1 MSRLRVIIGG
11 TLLAVVAAA
20 VPIAAMVYATW
31 DRAVSVEQARLR
43 IIAERT
49 LRRADSSYQEVLA
62 ALKSAEATALPPC
75 GDEHIRRMQS
85 LVMTTPSADQM
96 GYFEGGKLRCTSW
109 GPFHADVQ
117 QPRAD
122 HVTSDGAGIA
132 VDVRPEAT
140 ARRPVLSILYGSYD
154 VLVDPRR
161 FVDVI
166 VDPHVRLALASPDGR
181 LLTRQQGMDPA
192 LLQQL
197 LREPGEGLDNN
208 TLYASA
214 RSEEWLA
221 IATTPRTA
229 LAATFRQQAWLFVP
243 LGLLMAAAG
252 AGLVIWLSRRRL
264 SLRGE
269 LAIAIRRRE
278 LYLHYQPII
287 ELDTGICVG
296 AEALVRWQRPDG
308 SQVRPDLF
316 IPLAEEAGMIADITD
331 LVIENVVADMRELL
345 AEDRSAHIAINLAA
359 EDISSGRALK
369 VIAQRM
375 AGSGILP
382 QQIWL
387 EATERGFLDIDRA
400 RTMLAA
406 ARRAGH
412 SVAIDDFGV
421 GYSSLQYLQQLP
433 LDALK
438 IDKSFVDAIGTESA
452 TSPVTP
458 HIIGMARELGLWVVA
473 EGVETEAQL
482 AYLHSQH
489 VQFGQGWLFSR
500 PLPRDEFIAFHH
512 KRQQRYGAARE
523 HMQNPR
529 SVPFE
534 REQAGED
541 PGA

>member
-11 TLLAVVAAA
+11 TVLAVLAAA
-20 VPIAAMVYATW
+20 VPIAVMVYATW
-31 DRAVSVEQARLR
+31 DRAVSVEQQRLHA
-43 IIAERT
+43 IAERS
-49 LRRADSSYQEVLA
+49 LRRTEVSYQEALA
-62 ALKSAEATALPPC
+62 ALKSAEATVLPPC
-75 GDEHIRRMQS
+75 GAEHIHRMQT
-85 LVMTTPSADQM
+85 LVMTTPSSDQM

-109 GPFHADVQ
+109 GPFQQDVD
-117 QPRAD
+117 QPTPD
-122 HVTSDGAGIA
+122 HVTSDGAGIT
-132 VDVRPEAT
+132 VNVRPEA
-140 ARRPVLSILYGSYD
+140 AGRRPMLSMMYGSYD

-166 VDPHVRLALASPDGR
+166 VDPDVRLALASPDGR
-181 LLTRQQGMDPA
+181 LLTQQDGMDPD

-197 LREPGEGLDNN
+197 LREPGDGLDRD

-214 RSEEWLA
+214 RSGEWLA
-221 IATTPRTA
+221 IATAPRTA

-264 SLRGE
+264 SMRGE
-269 LAIAIRRRE
+269 LGIAIRRRE

-308 SQVRPDLF
+308 TQVRPDLF
-316 IPLAEEAGMIADITD
+316 IPLAEEAGMIAAITD

-345 AEDRSAHIAINLAA
+345 AEDRTAHIAINLAA

-369 VIAQRM
+369 VISQRM

-387 EATERGFLDIDRA
+387 EATEHGFLDIDRA

-500 PLPRDEFIAFHH
+500 PLPRDEFIAFHR
-512 KRQQRYGAARE
+512 KRQQQYGAARE

-534 REQAGED
+534 REQAGE
-541 PGA
+541 

>member
-11 TLLAVVAAA
+11 TVLAVLAAA
-20 VPIAAMVYATW
+20 VPIAVMVYATW
-31 DRAVSVEQARLR
+31 DRAVSVEQQRLHA
-43 IIAERT
+43 IAERS
-49 LRRADSSYQEVLA
+49 LRRAEVSYQEALA
-62 ALKSAEATALPPC
+62 ALKSAEATVLPPC
-75 GDEHIRRMQS
+75 GPEHIQRMQT
-85 LVMTTPSADQM
+85 LVMTTPSSDQM

-109 GPFHADVQ
+109 GPFQQDVD
-117 QPRAD
+117 QPTPD
-122 HVTSDGAGIA
+122 HVTSDGAGIT
-132 VDVRPEAT
+132 VNVRPEA
-140 ARRPVLSILYGSYD
+140 AGRRPMLSMMYGSYD

-166 VDPHVRLALASPDGR
+166 VDPDVRLALASPDGR
-181 LLTRQQGMDPA
+181 LLTQQDGMDPA

-197 LREPGEGLDNN
+197 LREPGEGLDRN

-214 RSEEWLA
+214 RSGEWLA
-221 IATTPRTA
+221 IATAPRTA

-264 SLRGE
+264 SMRGE
-269 LAIAIRRRE
+269 LGIAIRRRE

-308 SQVRPDLF
+308 TQVRPDLF
-316 IPLAEEAGMIADITD
+316 IPLAEEAGMIAAITD

-369 VIAQRM
+369 VISQRM

-387 EATERGFLDIDRA
+387 EATEHGFLDIDRA

-500 PLPRDEFIAFHH
+500 PLPRDEFIAFHR
-512 KRQQRYGAARE
+512 KRQQQYGAARE

-534 REQAGED
+534 REQAGK
-541 PGA
+541 

>member
-11 TLLAVVAAA
+11 TVLAVLAAA
-20 VPIAAMVYATW
+20 VPIAVMVYATW
-31 DRAVSVEQARLR
+31 DRAVSVEQQRLHA
-43 IIAERT
+43 IAERS
-49 LRRADSSYQEVLA
+49 LRRTEVSYQEALA
-62 ALKSAEATALPPC
+62 ALKSAEATVLPPC
-75 GDEHIRRMQS
+75 GAEHIQRMQT
-85 LVMTTPSADQM
+85 LVMTTPSSDQM

-109 GPFHADVQ
+109 GPFQQDVD
-117 QPRAD
+117 QPTPD
-122 HVTSDGAGIA
+122 HVTSDGAGIT
-132 VDVRPEAT
+132 VNVRPEA
-140 ARRPVLSILYGSYD
+140 AGRRPMLSMMYGSYD

-166 VDPHVRLALASPDGR
+166 VDPDVRLALASPDGR
-181 LLTRQQGMDPA
+181 LLTQQDGMDPD

-197 LREPGEGLDNN
+197 LREPGDGLDRD

-214 RSEEWLA
+214 RSGEWLA
-221 IATTPRTA
+221 IATAPRTA

-264 SLRGE
+264 SMRGE
-269 LAIAIRRRE
+269 LGIAIRRRE

-308 SQVRPDLF
+308 TQVRPDLF
-316 IPLAEEAGMIADITD
+316 IPLAEEAGMIAAITD

-345 AEDRSAHIAINLAA
+345 AEDRTAHIAINLAA

-369 VIAQRM
+369 VISQRM

-387 EATERGFLDIDRA
+387 EATEHGFLDIDRA

-500 PLPRDEFIAFHH
+500 PLPRDEFIAFHR
-512 KRQQRYGAARE
+512 KRQQQYGAARE

-534 REQAGED
+534 REQAGE
-541 PGA
+541 

>member
-11 TLLAVVAAA
+11 TVLAVLAAA
-20 VPIAAMVYATW
+20 VPIAVMVYATW
-31 DRAVSVEQARLR
+31 DRAVSVEQQRLHA
-43 IIAERT
+43 IAERS
-49 LRRADSSYQEVLA
+49 LRRTDVSYQEALA
-62 ALKSAEATALPPC
+62 ALKSAEATVLPPC
-75 GDEHIRRMQS
+75 GAEHIQRMQT
-85 LVMTTPSADQM
+85 LVMTTPSSDQM

-109 GPFHADVQ
+109 GPFQRDVD
-117 QPRAD
+117 QPTPD
-122 HVTSDGAGIA
+122 HVTSDGVGIT
-132 VDVRPEAT
+132 VDVRPEASG
-140 ARRPVLSILYGSYD
+140 RRPMLSIMYGSYD

-161 FVDVI
+161 FVDAI
-166 VDPHVRLALASPDGR
+166 VDPDVRLALASPDGR
-181 LLTRQQGMDPA
+181 LLTQQDGMDPT

-197 LREPGEGLDNN
+197 LREPGEGLDRD

-214 RSEEWLA
+214 RSGEWLA
-221 IATTPRTA
+221 IATAPRTA

-264 SLRGE
+264 SMRGE
-269 LAIAIRRRE
+269 LGIAIRRRE

-308 SQVRPDLF
+308 TQVRPDLF
-316 IPLAEEAGMIADITD
+316 IPLAEEAGMIAAITD

-369 VIAQRM
+369 VISQRM

-387 EATERGFLDIDRA
+387 EATEHGFLDIDRA

-500 PLPRDEFIAFHH
+500 PLPRDEFIAFHR
-512 KRQQRYGAARE
+512 KRQQQYGAARE

-534 REQAGED
+534 REQAGEE
-541 PGA
+541 

>member
-11 TLLAVVAAA
+11 TVLAVLAAA
-20 VPIAAMVYATW
+20 LPIAVMVYATW
-31 DRAVSVEQARLR
+31 DRAVSVEQQRLHA
-43 IIAERT
+43 IAERT
-49 LRRADSSYQEVLA
+49 LRRTDVSYQEALA
-62 ALKSAEATALPPC
+62 ALKSAEATTLPPC
-75 GDEHIRRMQS
+75 GAEHIQRMQT
-85 LVMTTPSADQM
+85 LVMTTPSSDQM

-109 GPFHADVQ
+109 GVFQRDVD
-117 QPRAD
+117 QPTPD
-122 HVTSDGAGIA
+122 HVTSDGAGIT
-132 VDVRPEAT
+132 VDVRPEA
-140 ARRPVLSILYGSYD
+140 AGRRPMLSIMYGSYD

-161 FVDVI
+161 FIDVV
-166 VDPHVRLALASPDGR
+166 VDPDVRLALASPDGR
-181 LLTRQQGMDPA
+181 LLTQQDGMDPT

-197 LREPGEGLDNN
+197 LREPGEGLDRD

-214 RSEEWLA
+214 RSGEWLA
-221 IATTPRTA
+221 IATAPRTA

-243 LGLLMAAAG
+243 LGLLMAAVG

-264 SLRGE
+264 SMRGE
-269 LAIAIRRRE
+269 LGIAIRRRE

-308 SQVRPDLF
+308 TQVRPDLF
-316 IPLAEEAGMIADITD
+316 IPLAEEAGMIAAITD
-331 LVIENVVADMRELL
+331 LVIENVVSDMRELL

-369 VIAQRM
+369 VISQRM

-387 EATERGFLDIDRA
+387 EATEHGFLDIDRA

-458 HIIGMARELGLWVVA
+458 HIIGMARELGLWLVA

-482 AYLHSQH
+482 AYLHSQQ

-500 PLPRDEFIAFHH
+500 PLPRDEFIAFHR
-512 KRQQRYGAARE
+512 KRQQQYGAARE

-534 REQAGED
+534 REQAGE
-541 PGA
+541 

>member
-11 TLLAVVAAA
+11 TVLAVLAAA
-20 VPIAAMVYATW
+20 VPIAVMVYATW
-31 DRAVSVEQARLR
+31 DRAVSVEQQRLHA
-43 IIAERT
+43 IAERS
-49 LRRADSSYQEVLA
+49 LRRTEVSYQEALA
-62 ALKSAEATALPPC
+62 ALKSAEATVLPPC
-75 GDEHIRRMQS
+75 GAEHILRMQT
-85 LVMTTPSADQM
+85 LVMTTPSSDQM

-109 GPFHADVQ
+109 GPFLRDVD
-117 QPRAD
+117 QPTPD
-122 HVTSDGAGIA
+122 HVTSDGVGIT
-132 VDVRPEAT
+132 VDVRPEA
-140 ARRPVLSILYGSYD
+140 AGRRPMLSIMYGPYD

-166 VDPHVRLALASPDGR
+166 VDPDVRLALASPDGR
-181 LLTRQQGMDPA
+181 LLTQQDGMDPT
-192 LLQQL
+192 LLQKL
-197 LREPGEGLDNN
+197 LREPGEGLDRN

-214 RSEEWLA
+214 RSGEWLA
-221 IATTPRTA
+221 IATAPRTA

-264 SLRGE
+264 SMRGE
-269 LAIAIRRRE
+269 LGIAIRRRE

-308 SQVRPDLF
+308 TQVRPDLF
-316 IPLAEEAGMIADITD
+316 IPLAEEAGMIAAITD

-369 VIAQRM
+369 VISQRM

-387 EATERGFLDIDRA
+387 EATEHGFLDIDRA

-438 IDKSFVDAIGTESA
+438 IDKSFIDAIGTESA

-458 HIIGMARELGLWVVA
+458 HIIGMARELGLWLVA

-500 PLPRDEFIAFHH
+500 PLPRDEFIAFHR
-512 KRQQRYGAARE
+512 KRQQQYGAARE

-534 REQAGED
+534 REQAGEE
-541 PGA
+541 

>member
-11 TLLAVVAAA
+11 TVLAVLAAA
-20 VPIAAMVYATW
+20 VPIAVMVYATW
-31 DRAVSVEQARLR
+31 DRAVSVEQQRLHA
-43 IIAERT
+43 IAERS
-49 LRRADSSYQEVLA
+49 LRRTEVSYQEALA
-62 ALKSAEATALPPC
+62 ALKSAEATVLPPC
-75 GDEHIRRMQS
+75 GAEHILRMQT
-85 LVMTTPSADQM
+85 LVMTTPSSDQM

-109 GPFHADVQ
+109 GPFLRDVD
-117 QPRAD
+117 QPTPD
-122 HVTSDGAGIA
+122 HVTSDGVGIT
-132 VDVRPEAT
+132 VDVRPEA
-140 ARRPVLSILYGSYD
+140 AGRRPMLSIMYGPYD

-166 VDPHVRLALASPDGR
+166 VDPDVRLALASPDGR
-181 LLTRQQGMDPA
+181 LLTQQDGMDPT

-197 LREPGEGLDNN
+197 LREPGEGLDRN

-214 RSEEWLA
+214 RSGEWLA
-221 IATTPRTA
+221 ITTAPRTA

-264 SLRGE
+264 SMRGE
-269 LAIAIRRRE
+269 LGIAIRRRE

-308 SQVRPDLF
+308 TQVRPDLF
-316 IPLAEEAGMIADITD
+316 IPLAEEAGMIAAITD

-369 VIAQRM
+369 VISQRM

-387 EATERGFLDIDRA
+387 EATEHGFLDIDRA

-438 IDKSFVDAIGTESA
+438 IDKSFIDAIGTESA

-458 HIIGMARELGLWVVA
+458 HIIGMARELGLWLVA

-500 PLPRDEFIAFHH
+500 PLPRDEFIAFHR
-512 KRQQRYGAARE
+512 KRQQQYGAARE

-534 REQAGED
+534 REQAGE
-541 PGA
+541 

>member
-11 TLLAVVAAA
+11 TILAVLAAA
-20 VPIAAMVYATW
+20 VPIAVMVYATW
-31 DRAVSVEQARLR
+31 DRAVSVEQQRLHA
-43 IIAERT
+43 IAERS
-49 LRRADSSYQEVLA
+49 LRRTEVSYQEALA
-62 ALKSAEATALPPC
+62 ALKSAEATVLPPC
-75 GDEHIRRMQS
+75 GAEHIQRMQT
-85 LVMTTPSADQM
+85 LVMTTPSSDQM

-109 GPFHADVQ
+109 GPFLRDVD
-117 QPRAD
+117 QPTPD
-122 HVTSDGAGIA
+122 HVTSDGVGIT
-132 VDVRPEAT
+132 VDVRPEA
-140 ARRPVLSILYGSYD
+140 AGRRPMLSIMYGSYD

-166 VDPHVRLALASPDGR
+166 VDPDVRLALASPDGR
-181 LLTRQQGMDPA
+181 LLTQQDGMDPT

-197 LREPGEGLDNN
+197 LREPGEGLDRD

-214 RSEEWLA
+214 RSGEWLA
-221 IATTPRTA
+221 IATAPRTA

-264 SLRGE
+264 SMRGE
-269 LAIAIRRRE
+269 LRIAIRRRE

-308 SQVRPDLF
+308 TQVRPDLF
-316 IPLAEEAGMIADITD
+316 IPLAEEAGMIAAITD

-369 VIAQRM
+369 VISQRM

-387 EATERGFLDIDRA
+387 EATEHGFLDIDRA

-438 IDKSFVDAIGTESA
+438 IDKSFIDAIGTESA

-458 HIIGMARELGLWVVA
+458 HIIGMAGELGLWVVA

-500 PLPRDEFIAFHH
+500 PLPRDEFIAFHR
-512 KRQQRYGAARE
+512 KRQQQYGAARE

-534 REQAGED
+534 REQAGEE
-541 PGA
+541 

>member
-11 TLLAVVAAA
+11 TVLAVLAAA
-20 VPIAAMVYATW
+20 VPIAVMVYATW
-31 DRAVSVEQARLR
+31 DRAVSVEQQRLHA
-43 IIAERT
+43 IAERS
-49 LRRADSSYQEVLA
+49 LRRTEVSYQEALA
-62 ALKSAEATALPPC
+62 ALKSAEATVLPPC
-75 GDEHIRRMQS
+75 GAEHILRMQT
-85 LVMTTPSADQM
+85 LVMTTPSSDQM

-109 GPFHADVQ
+109 GPFLRDVD
-117 QPRAD
+117 QPTPD
-122 HVTSDGAGIA
+122 HVTSDGVGIT
-132 VDVRPEAT
+132 VDVRPEA
-140 ARRPVLSILYGSYD
+140 AGRRPMLSIMYGPYD

-166 VDPHVRLALASPDGR
+166 VDPDVRLALASPDGR
-181 LLTRQQGMDPA
+181 LLTQQDGMDPT

-197 LREPGEGLDNN
+197 LREPGEGLDRN

-214 RSEEWLA
+214 RSGEWLA
-221 IATTPRTA
+221 IATAPRTA
-229 LAATFRQQAWLFVP
+229 LTATFRQQAWLFVP

-264 SLRGE
+264 SMRGE
-269 LAIAIRRRE
+269 LGIAIRRRE

-308 SQVRPDLF
+308 TQVRPDLF
-316 IPLAEEAGMIADITD
+316 IPLAEEAGMIAAITD

-369 VIAQRM
+369 VISQRM

-387 EATERGFLDIDRA
+387 EATEHGFLDIDRA

-438 IDKSFVDAIGTESA
+438 IDKSFIDAIGTESA

-458 HIIGMARELGLWVVA
+458 HIIGMARELGLWLVA

-500 PLPRDEFIAFHH
+500 PLPRDEFIAFHR
-512 KRQQRYGAARE
+512 KRQQQYGAARE

-534 REQAGED
+534 REQAGE
-541 PGA
+541 

>member
-11 TLLAVVAAA
+11 TVLAVLAAA
-20 VPIAAMVYATW
+20 VPIAVMVYATW
-31 DRAVSVEQARLR
+31 DRAVSVEQQRLHA
-43 IIAERT
+43 IAERS
-49 LRRADSSYQEVLA
+49 LRRTEVSYQEALA
-62 ALKSAEATALPPC
+62 ALKSAEATVLPPC
-75 GDEHIRRMQS
+75 GAEHIQRMQT
-85 LVMTTPSADQM
+85 LVMTTPSSDQM

-109 GPFHADVQ
+109 GPFQQDVD
-117 QPRAD
+117 QPTPD
-122 HVTSDGAGIA
+122 HVTSDGAGIT
-132 VDVRPEAT
+132 VNVRPEA
-140 ARRPVLSILYGSYD
+140 AGRRPMLSMIYGSYD

-166 VDPHVRLALASPDGR
+166 VDPDVRLALASPDGR
-181 LLTRQQGMDPA
+181 LLTQQDGMDPA
-192 LLQQL
+192 LLQRL
-197 LREPGEGLDNN
+197 LREPGEGLDRD

-214 RSEEWLA
+214 RSGEWLA
-221 IATTPRTA
+221 IATAPRTA

-264 SLRGE
+264 SMRGE
-269 LAIAIRRRE
+269 LGIAIRRRE

-308 SQVRPDLF
+308 TQVRPDLF
-316 IPLAEEAGMIADITD
+316 IPLAEEAGMIAAITD

-369 VIAQRM
+369 VISQRM

-387 EATERGFLDIDRA
+387 EATEHGFLDIDRA

-512 KRQQRYGAARE
+512 KRQQQYGAARE

-534 REQAGED
+534 REQAGE
-541 PGA
+541 

>member
-11 TLLAVVAAA
+11 TVLAVLAAA
-20 VPIAAMVYATW
+20 VPIAVMVYATW
-31 DRAVSVEQARLR
+31 DRAVSVEQQRLHA
-43 IIAERT
+43 IAERS
-49 LRRADSSYQEVLA
+49 LRRTEVSYQEALA
-62 ALKSAEATALPPC
+62 ALKSAEATVLPPC
-75 GDEHIRRMQS
+75 GAEHILRMQT
-85 LVMTTPSADQM
+85 LVMTTPSSDQM

-109 GPFHADVQ
+109 GPFLRNVD
-117 QPRAD
+117 QPTPD
-122 HVTSDGAGIA
+122 HVTSDGVGIT
-132 VDVRPEAT
+132 VDVRPEA
-140 ARRPVLSILYGSYD
+140 AGRRPMLSIMYGPYD

-166 VDPHVRLALASPDGR
+166 VDPDVRLALASPDGR
-181 LLTRQQGMDPA
+181 LLTQQDGMDPT

-197 LREPGEGLDNN
+197 LREPGEGLDRN

-214 RSEEWLA
+214 RSGEWLA
-221 IATTPRTA
+221 IATAPRTA
-229 LAATFRQQAWLFVP
+229 LTATFRQQAWLFVP

-264 SLRGE
+264 SMRGE
-269 LAIAIRRRE
+269 LRIAIRRRE

-308 SQVRPDLF
+308 TQVRPDLF
-316 IPLAEEAGMIADITD
+316 IPLAEEAGMIAAITD

-369 VIAQRM
+369 VISQRM

-387 EATERGFLDIDRA
+387 EATEHGFLDIDRA

-438 IDKSFVDAIGTESA
+438 IDKSFIDAIGTESA

-458 HIIGMARELGLWVVA
+458 HIIGMARELGLWLVA

-500 PLPRDEFIAFHH
+500 PLPRDEFIAFHR
-512 KRQQRYGAARE
+512 KRQQQYGAARE

-534 REQAGED
+534 REQAGEE
-541 PGA
+541 

>member
-11 TLLAVVAAA
+11 TVLAVLAAA
-20 VPIAAMVYATW
+20 VPIAVMVYATW
-31 DRAVSVEQARLR
+31 DRAVSVEQQRLHA
-43 IIAERT
+43 IAERS
-49 LRRADSSYQEVLA
+49 LRRTEVSYQEALA
-62 ALKSAEATALPPC
+62 ALKSAEATVLPPC
-75 GDEHIRRMQS
+75 GAEHIQRMQT
-85 LVMTTPSADQM
+85 LVMTTPSSDQM

-109 GPFHADVQ
+109 GVFQRDVD
-117 QPRAD
+117 QPTPD
-122 HVTSDGAGIA
+122 HVTSDGVGIT
-132 VDVRPEAT
+132 VDVRPEA
-140 ARRPVLSILYGSYD
+140 AGRRPMLSIMYGSYD

-166 VDPHVRLALASPDGR
+166 VDPDVRLALASPDGR
-181 LLTRQQGMDPA
+181 LLTQQDGMDPT

-197 LREPGEGLDNN
+197 LREPGEGLDRN

-214 RSEEWLA
+214 RSGEWLA
-221 IATTPRTA
+221 IATAPRTA

-264 SLRGE
+264 SMRGE
-269 LAIAIRRRE
+269 LGIAIRRRE

-308 SQVRPDLF
+308 TQVRPDLF
-316 IPLAEEAGMIADITD
+316 IPLAEEAGMIAAITD

-369 VIAQRM
+369 VISQRM

-387 EATERGFLDIDRA
+387 EATEHGFLDIDRA

-458 HIIGMARELGLWVVA
+458 HIIGMARELGLWLVA

-500 PLPRDEFIAFHH
+500 PLPRDEFIAFHR
-512 KRQQRYGAARE
+512 KRQQQYGAARE

-534 REQAGED
+534 REQAGE
-541 PGA
+541 

>member
-11 TLLAVVAAA
+11 TVLAVVAAA
-20 VPIAAMVYATW
+20 VPIAVMVYATW
-31 DRAVSVEQARLR
+31 DRAVSVEQQRLHA
-43 IIAERT
+43 IAERS
-49 LRRADSSYQEVLA
+49 LRRTEVSYQEALA
-62 ALKSAEATALPPC
+62 ALKSAEATVLPPC
-75 GDEHIRRMQS
+75 GPEHIQRMQT
-85 LVMTTPSADQM
+85 LVMTTPSSDQM

-109 GPFHADVQ
+109 GPFQQDVD
-117 QPRAD
+117 QPTPD
-122 HVTSDGAGIA
+122 HVTSDGAGIT
-132 VDVRPEAT
+132 VNVRPEA
-140 ARRPVLSILYGSYD
+140 AGRRPMLSMMYGSYD

-166 VDPHVRLALASPDGR
+166 VDPDVRLALASPDGR
-181 LLTRQQGMDPA
+181 LLTQQHGMDPA
-192 LLQQL
+192 LLKRL
-197 LREPGEGLDNN
+197 LREPGEGLDRN

-214 RSEEWLA
+214 RSGEWLA
-221 IATTPRTA
+221 IATAPRTA

-264 SLRGE
+264 SMRGE
-269 LAIAIRRRE
+269 LGIAIRRRE

-308 SQVRPDLF
+308 TQVRPDLF
-316 IPLAEEAGMIADITD
+316 IPLAEEAGMIAAITD

-369 VIAQRM
+369 VISQRM

-387 EATERGFLDIDRA
+387 EATEHGFLDIDRA

-500 PLPRDEFIAFHH
+500 PLPRDEFIAFHR
-512 KRQQRYGAARE
+512 KRQQQYGAARE

-534 REQAGED
+534 REQAGK
-541 PGA
+541 

>member
-11 TLLAVVAAA
+11 TVLAVLAAA
-20 VPIAAMVYATW
+20 VPIAVMVYATW
-31 DRAVSVEQARLR
+31 DRAVSVEQQRLHA
-43 IIAERT
+43 IAERS
-49 LRRADSSYQEVLA
+49 LRRTEVSYQEALA
-62 ALKSAEATALPPC
+62 ALKSAEATVLPPC
-75 GDEHIRRMQS
+75 GAEHIQRMQT
-85 LVMTTPSADQM
+85 LVMTTPSSDQM

-109 GPFHADVQ
+109 GVFQRDVD
-117 QPRAD
+117 QPTPD
-122 HVTSDGAGIA
+122 HVTSDGAGIT
-132 VDVRPEAT
+132 VDVRPEA
-140 ARRPVLSILYGSYD
+140 AGRRPMLSIMYGSYD

-161 FVDVI
+161 FIDVV
-166 VDPHVRLALASPDGR
+166 VDPDVRLALASPDGR
-181 LLTRQQGMDPA
+181 LLTQQDGMDPT

-197 LREPGEGLDNN
+197 LREPGEGLDRD

-214 RSEEWLA
+214 RSGEWLA
-221 IATTPRTA
+221 IATAPRTA

-264 SLRGE
+264 SMRGE
-269 LAIAIRRRE
+269 LGIAIRRRE

-308 SQVRPDLF
+308 TQVRPDLF
-316 IPLAEEAGMIADITD
+316 IPLAEEAGMIAAITD

-369 VIAQRM
+369 VISQRM

-387 EATERGFLDIDRA
+387 EATEHGFLDIDRA

-458 HIIGMARELGLWVVA
+458 HIIGMARELGLWLVA

-500 PLPRDEFIAFHH
+500 PLPRDEFIAFHR
-512 KRQQRYGAARE
+512 KRQQQYGAARE

-534 REQAGED
+534 REQAGE
-541 PGA
+541 

>member
-1 MSRLRVIIGG
+1 
-11 TLLAVVAAA
+11 
-20 VPIAAMVYATW
+20 
-31 DRAVSVEQARLR
+31 
-43 IIAERT
+43 
-49 LRRADSSYQEVLA
+49 
-62 ALKSAEATALPPC
+62 
-75 GDEHIRRMQS
+75 
-85 LVMTTPSADQM
+85 
-96 GYFEGGKLRCTSW
+96 
-109 GPFHADVQ
+109 
-117 QPRAD
+117 
-122 HVTSDGAGIA
+122 
-132 VDVRPEAT
+132 
-140 ARRPVLSILYGSYD
+140 
-154 VLVDPRR
+154 
-161 FVDVI
+161 
-166 VDPHVRLALASPDGR
+166 
-181 LLTRQQGMDPA
+181 MD
-192 LLQQL
+192 
-197 LREPGEGLDNN
+197 
-208 TLYASA
+208 
-214 RSEEWLA
+214 
-221 IATTPRTA
+221 
-229 LAATFRQQAWLFVP
+229 
-243 LGLLMAAAG
+243 
-252 AGLVIWLSRRRL
+252 
-264 SLRGE
+264 
-269 LAIAIRRRE
+269 
-278 LYLHYQPII
+278 YQPII

-308 SQVRPDLF
+308 TQVRPDLF
-316 IPLAEEAGMIADITD
+316 IPLAEEAGMIAAITD

-369 VIAQRM
+369 VISQRM

-387 EATERGFLDIDRA
+387 EATEHGFLDIDRA

-500 PLPRDEFIAFHH
+500 PLPRDEFIAFHR
-512 KRQQRYGAARE
+512 KRQQQYGAARE

-534 REQAGED
+534 REQAGE
-541 PGA
+541 

>member
-11 TLLAVVAAA
+11 TVLAVLAAA
-20 VPIAAMVYATW
+20 VPIAVMVYATW
-31 DRAVSVEQARLR
+31 DRAVSVEQQRLHA
-43 IIAERT
+43 IAERS
-49 LRRADSSYQEVLA
+49 LRRTEVSYQEALA
-62 ALKSAEATALPPC
+62 ALKSAEATVLPPC
-75 GDEHIRRMQS
+75 GAEHIQRMQT
-85 LVMTTPSADQM
+85 LVMTTPSSDQM

-109 GPFHADVQ
+109 GSFLRDVD
-117 QPRAD
+117 QPTPD
-122 HVTSDGAGIA
+122 HVTSDGVGIT
-132 VDVRPEAT
+132 VDVRPEA
-140 ARRPVLSILYGSYD
+140 AGRRPMLSIMYGSYD

-166 VDPHVRLALASPDGR
+166 VDPDVRLALASPDGR
-181 LLTRQQGMDPA
+181 LLTQQDGMDPT

-197 LREPGEGLDNN
+197 LREPGEGLDRS

-214 RSEEWLA
+214 RSGEWLA
-221 IATTPRTA
+221 IATAPRTA

-264 SLRGE
+264 SMRGE
-269 LAIAIRRRE
+269 LRIAIRRRE

-308 SQVRPDLF
+308 TQVRPDLF
-316 IPLAEEAGMIADITD
+316 IPLAEEAGMIAAITD

-369 VIAQRM
+369 VISQRM

-387 EATERGFLDIDRA
+387 EATEHGFLDIDRA

-438 IDKSFVDAIGTESA
+438 IDKSFIDAIGTESA

-500 PLPRDEFIAFHH
+500 PLPRDEFIAFHR
-512 KRQQRYGAARE
+512 KRQQQYGAARE

-534 REQAGED
+534 REQAGEE
-541 PGA
+541 

>member
-11 TLLAVVAAA
+11 TVLAVLAAA
-20 VPIAAMVYATW
+20 LPIAVMVYATW
-31 DRAVSVEQARLR
+31 DRAVSVEQQRLHA
-43 IIAERT
+43 IAERS
-49 LRRADSSYQEVLA
+49 LRRTEVSYQEALA
-62 ALKSAEATALPPC
+62 ALKSAEATVLPPC
-75 GDEHIRRMQS
+75 GAEHILRMQT
-85 LVMTTPSADQM
+85 LVMTTPSSDQM

-109 GPFHADVQ
+109 GPFLRNVD
-117 QPRAD
+117 QPTPD
-122 HVTSDGAGIA
+122 HVTSDGVGIT
-132 VDVRPEAT
+132 VDVRPEA
-140 ARRPVLSILYGSYD
+140 AGRRPMLSIMYGPYD

-166 VDPHVRLALASPDGR
+166 VDPDVRLALASPDGR
-181 LLTRQQGMDPA
+181 LLTQQDGMDPT

-197 LREPGEGLDNN
+197 LREPGEGLDRN

-214 RSEEWLA
+214 RSGEWLA
-221 IATTPRTA
+221 IATAPRTA
-229 LAATFRQQAWLFVP
+229 LTATFRQQAWLFVP

-264 SLRGE
+264 SMRGE
-269 LAIAIRRRE
+269 LRIAIRRRE

-308 SQVRPDLF
+308 TQVRPDLF
-316 IPLAEEAGMIADITD
+316 IPLAEEAGMIAAITD

-369 VIAQRM
+369 VISQRM

-387 EATERGFLDIDRA
+387 EATEHGFLDIDRA

-438 IDKSFVDAIGTESA
+438 IDKSFIDAIGTESA

-458 HIIGMARELGLWVVA
+458 HIIGMARELGLWLVA

-500 PLPRDEFIAFHH
+500 PLPRDEFIAFHR
-512 KRQQRYGAARE
+512 KRQQQYGAARE

-534 REQAGED
+534 REQAGEE
-541 PGA
+541 

>member
-1 MSRLRVIIGG
+1 MSRLSVIITA
-11 TLLAVVAAA
+11 TLLALLAAI
-20 VPIAAMVYATW
+20 VPIAVMVYATW
-31 DRAVSVEQARLR
+31 DRAVRLEQQRLHE
-43 IIAERT
+43 IAERA
-49 LRRADSSYQEVLA
+49 LRRADVSYQESLAVLRSA
-62 ALKSAEATALPPC
+62 AASRLPACSAE
-75 GDEHIRRMQS
+75 HVRRMQT
-85 LVMTTPSADQM
+85 LVMTTPSVDQM

-109 GPFHADVQ
+109 GTFEGDVD
-117 QPRAD
+117 QPIPD
-122 HVTSDGAGIA
+122 HVTSDGASIKVG
-132 VDVRPEAT
+132 VRPQAT
-140 ARRPVLSILYGSYD
+140 NQRKVLSIQYGAYD
-154 VLVDPRR
+154 TLVDPRR

-166 VDPHVRLALASPDGR
+166 ADPQVRLALASPDGR
-181 LLTRQQGMDPA
+181 LLSSQSGIDPA
-192 LLQQL
+192 LLMQL
-197 LREPGEGLDNN
+197 LRQPGDGLDNT
-208 TLYASA
+208 TLYATA
-214 RSEEWLA
+214 RNDEWLA
-221 IATTPRTA
+221 IATGPRTA

-243 LGLLMAAAG
+243 LGLLLAAAG

-308 SQVRPDLF
+308 TQVRPDIF
-316 IPLAEEAGMIADITD
+316 VPLAEEHGLITALTD

-345 AEDRSAHIAINLAA
+345 VGDRSAHIAINLDAG
-359 EDISSGRALK
+359 DIISGRALK
-369 VIAQRM
+369 SITQRM

-387 EATERGFLDIDRA
+387 EATERGFLDADRA

-412 SVAIDDFGV
+412 SIAIDDFGV
-421 GYSSLQYLQQLP
+421 GYSSLQYLEQLP

-458 HIIGMARELGLWVVA
+458 HIIDMAKELGLWVVA
-473 EGVETEAQL
+473 EGVETEPQL
-482 AYLHSQH
+482 AYLHSQQ

-500 PLPRDEFIAFHH
+500 PLPRDEFIAFHRQ
-512 KRQQRYGAARE
+512 RQQRYGAARE
-523 HMQNPR
+523 DMQNPR
-529 SVPFE
+529 SVPV
-534 REQAGED
+534 EQAPTEE
-541 PGA
+541 

>member
-11 TLLAVVAAA
+11 TVLAVLAAA
-20 VPIAAMVYATW
+20 VPIAVMVYATW
-31 DRAVSVEQARLR
+31 DRAVSVEQQRLHA
-43 IIAERT
+43 IAERS
-49 LRRADSSYQEVLA
+49 LRRTEVSYQEALA
-62 ALKSAEATALPPC
+62 ALKSAEATVLPPC
-75 GDEHIRRMQS
+75 GAEHIQRMQT
-85 LVMTTPSADQM
+85 LVMTTPSSDQM

-109 GPFHADVQ
+109 GPFQQDVD
-117 QPRAD
+117 QPTPD
-122 HVTSDGAGIA
+122 HVTSDGAGIT
-132 VDVRPEAT
+132 VNVRPEA
-140 ARRPVLSILYGSYD
+140 AGRRPMLSMMYGSYD

-166 VDPHVRLALASPDGR
+166 VDPDVRLALASPDGR
-181 LLTRQQGMDPA
+181 LLTQQDGMDQA
-192 LLQQL
+192 LLQRL
-197 LREPGEGLDNN
+197 LREPGEGLDRD

-214 RSEEWLA
+214 RSGEWLA
-221 IATTPRTA
+221 IATAPRTA

-264 SLRGE
+264 SMRGE
-269 LAIAIRRRE
+269 LGIAIRRRE

-308 SQVRPDLF
+308 TQVRPDLF
-316 IPLAEEAGMIADITD
+316 IPLAEEAGMIAAITD

-369 VIAQRM
+369 VISQRM

-387 EATERGFLDIDRA
+387 EATEHGLLDIDRA

-500 PLPRDEFIAFHH
+500 PLPRDEFIAFHR
-512 KRQQRYGAARE
+512 KRQQQYGAARE

-534 REQAGED
+534 REQAGE
-541 PGA
+541 

>member
-11 TLLAVVAAA
+11 TVLAVLAAA
-20 VPIAAMVYATW
+20 VPIAVMVYATW
-31 DRAVSVEQARLR
+31 DRAVSVEQQRLHA
-43 IIAERT
+43 IAERS
-49 LRRADSSYQEVLA
+49 LRRTEVSYQEALA
-62 ALKSAEATALPPC
+62 ALKSAEATVLPPC
-75 GDEHIRRMQS
+75 GAEHIQRMQT
-85 LVMTTPSADQM
+85 LVMTTPSSDQM

-109 GPFHADVQ
+109 GPFQQDVD
-117 QPRAD
+117 QPTPD
-122 HVTSDGAGIA
+122 HVTSDGAGIT
-132 VDVRPEAT
+132 VNVRPEA
-140 ARRPVLSILYGSYD
+140 AGRRPMLSMMYGSYD

-166 VDPHVRLALASPDGR
+166 VDPDVRLALASPDGR
-181 LLTRQQGMDPA
+181 LLTQQDGMDQA
-192 LLQQL
+192 LLQRL
-197 LREPGEGLDNN
+197 LREPGEGLDRD

-214 RSEEWLA
+214 RSGEWLA
-221 IATTPRTA
+221 IATAPRTA

-264 SLRGE
+264 SMRGE
-269 LAIAIRRRE
+269 LGIAIRRRE

-308 SQVRPDLF
+308 TQVRPDLF
-316 IPLAEEAGMIADITD
+316 IPLAEEAGMIAAITD

-369 VIAQRM
+369 VISQRM

-387 EATERGFLDIDRA
+387 EATEHGFLDIDRA

-500 PLPRDEFIAFHH
+500 PLPRDEFIAFHR
-512 KRQQRYGAARE
+512 KRQQQYGAARE

-534 REQAGED
+534 REQAGE
-541 PGA
+541 

>member
-11 TLLAVVAAA
+11 TVLAVLAAA
-20 VPIAAMVYATW
+20 VPIAVMVYATW
-31 DRAVSVEQARLR
+31 DRAVSVEQQRLHA
-43 IIAERT
+43 IAERS
-49 LRRADSSYQEVLA
+49 LRRTEVSYQEALA
-62 ALKSAEATALPPC
+62 ALKSAEATVLPPC
-75 GDEHIRRMQS
+75 GAEHILRMQT
-85 LVMTTPSADQM
+85 LVMTTPSSDQM

-109 GPFHADVQ
+109 GPFLRDVD
-117 QPRAD
+117 QPTPD
-122 HVTSDGAGIA
+122 HVTSDGVGIT
-132 VDVRPEAT
+132 VDVRPEA
-140 ARRPVLSILYGSYD
+140 AGRRPMLSIMYGPYD

-166 VDPHVRLALASPDGR
+166 VDPDVRLALASPDGR
-181 LLTRQQGMDPA
+181 LLTQQDGMDPT

-197 LREPGEGLDNN
+197 LREPGEGLDRN

-214 RSEEWLA
+214 RSGEWLA
-221 IATTPRTA
+221 IATAPRTA
-229 LAATFRQQAWLFVP
+229 LTATFRQQAWLFVP

-264 SLRGE
+264 SMRGE
-269 LAIAIRRRE
+269 LGIAIRRRE

-308 SQVRPDLF
+308 TQVRPDLF
-316 IPLAEEAGMIADITD
+316 IPLAEEAGMIAAITD

-369 VIAQRM
+369 VISQRM

-387 EATERGFLDIDRA
+387 EATEHGFLDIDRA

-438 IDKSFVDAIGTESA
+438 IDKSFIDAIGTESA

-458 HIIGMARELGLWVVA
+458 HIIGMARELGLWLVA

-500 PLPRDEFIAFHH
+500 PLPRDEFIAFHR
-512 KRQQRYGAARE
+512 KRQQQYGAARE

-534 REQAGED
+534 REQAGES
-541 PGA
+541 

>member
-11 TLLAVVAAA
+11 TILAVLAAA
-20 VPIAAMVYATW
+20 VPIAVMVYATW
-31 DRAVSVEQARLR
+31 DRAVSVEQQRLHA
-43 IIAERT
+43 IAERS
-49 LRRADSSYQEVLA
+49 LRRTEVSYQEALA
-62 ALKSAEATALPPC
+62 ALKSAEATVLPPC
-75 GDEHIRRMQS
+75 GAEHIQRMQT
-85 LVMTTPSADQM
+85 LVMTTPSSDQM

-109 GPFHADVQ
+109 GPFLRDVD
-117 QPRAD
+117 QPTPD
-122 HVTSDGAGIA
+122 HVTSDGVGIT
-132 VDVRPEAT
+132 VDVRPEA
-140 ARRPVLSILYGSYD
+140 AGRRPMLSIMYGSYD

-166 VDPHVRLALASPDGR
+166 VDPDVRLALASPDGR
-181 LLTRQQGMDPA
+181 LLTQQDDMDPT

-197 LREPGEGLDNN
+197 LREPGGGLDRN

-214 RSEEWLA
+214 RSGEWLA
-221 IATTPRTA
+221 IATAPRTA

-264 SLRGE
+264 SMRGE
-269 LAIAIRRRE
+269 LRIAIRRRE

-308 SQVRPDLF
+308 TQVRPDLF
-316 IPLAEEAGMIADITD
+316 IPLAEEAGMIAAITD

-369 VIAQRM
+369 VISQRM

-387 EATERGFLDIDRA
+387 EATEHGFLDIDRA

-438 IDKSFVDAIGTESA
+438 IDKSFIDAIGTESA

-458 HIIGMARELGLWVVA
+458 HIIGMAGELGLWVVA

-500 PLPRDEFIAFHH
+500 PLPRDEFIAFHR
-512 KRQQRYGAARE
+512 KRQQQYGAARE

-534 REQAGED
+534 REQAGEE
-541 PGA
+541 

>member
-1 MSRLRVIIGG
+1 MSRLRVVIGG
-11 TLLAVVAAA
+11 TVLAVLAAA
-20 VPIAAMVYATW
+20 LPIAVMVYATW
-31 DRAVSVEQARLR
+31 DRAVSVEQQRLHA
-43 IIAERT
+43 IAERT
-49 LRRADSSYQEVLA
+49 LRRTDVSYQEALA
-62 ALKSAEATALPPC
+62 ALKSAEATTLPPC
-75 GDEHIRRMQS
+75 GAEHIQRMQT
-85 LVMTTPSADQM
+85 LVMTTPSSDQM

-109 GPFHADVQ
+109 GVFQRDVD
-117 QPRAD
+117 QPTPD
-122 HVTSDGAGIA
+122 HVTSDGVGIT
-132 VDVRPEAT
+132 VDVRPEASG
-140 ARRPVLSILYGSYD
+140 RRPMLSMMYGSYD

-166 VDPHVRLALASPDGR
+166 VDPDVRLALASPDGR
-181 LLTRQQGMDPA
+181 LLTQQDGMDPA

-197 LREPGEGLDNN
+197 LREPGEGLDRD

-214 RSEEWLA
+214 RSGEWLA
-221 IATTPRTA
+221 IATAPRTA

-264 SLRGE
+264 SMRGE
-269 LAIAIRRRE
+269 LGIAIRRRE

-308 SQVRPDLF
+308 TQVRPDLF
-316 IPLAEEAGMIADITD
+316 IPLAEEAGMIAAITD

-369 VIAQRM
+369 VISQRM

-387 EATERGFLDIDRA
+387 EATEHGFLDIDRA

-458 HIIGMARELGLWVVA
+458 HIIGMARELGLWLVA

-500 PLPRDEFIAFHH
+500 PLPRDEFIAFHR
-512 KRQQRYGAARE
+512 KRQQQYGAARE

-534 REQAGED
+534 REQAGE
-541 PGA
+541 

>member
-11 TLLAVVAAA
+11 TVLAVLAAA
-20 VPIAAMVYATW
+20 VPIAVMVYATW
-31 DRAVSVEQARLR
+31 DRAVSVEQQRLHA
-43 IIAERT
+43 IAERS
-49 LRRADSSYQEVLA
+49 LRRTEVSYQEALA
-62 ALKSAEATALPPC
+62 ALKSAEATVLPPC
-75 GDEHIRRMQS
+75 GAEHILRMQT
-85 LVMTTPSADQM
+85 LVMTTPSSDQM

-109 GPFHADVQ
+109 GPFLRDVD
-117 QPRAD
+117 QPTPD
-122 HVTSDGAGIA
+122 HVTSDGVGIT
-132 VDVRPEAT
+132 VDVRPEA
-140 ARRPVLSILYGSYD
+140 AGRRPMLSIMYGPYD

-166 VDPHVRLALASPDGR
+166 VDPDVRLALASPDGR
-181 LLTRQQGMDPA
+181 LLTQQDGMDPT

-197 LREPGEGLDNN
+197 LREPGEGLDRN

-214 RSEEWLA
+214 RSGEWLA
-221 IATTPRTA
+221 IATAPRTA

-264 SLRGE
+264 SMRGE
-269 LAIAIRRRE
+269 LGIAIRRRE

-308 SQVRPDLF
+308 TQVRPDLF
-316 IPLAEEAGMIADITD
+316 IPLAEEAGMIAAITD

-369 VIAQRM
+369 VISQRM

-387 EATERGFLDIDRA
+387 EATEHGFLDIDRA

-438 IDKSFVDAIGTESA
+438 IDKSFIDAIGTESA

-458 HIIGMARELGLWVVA
+458 HIIGMARELGLWLVA

-500 PLPRDEFIAFHH
+500 PLPRDEFIAFHR
-512 KRQQRYGAARE
+512 KRQQQYGAARE

-534 REQAGED
+534 REQAGE
-541 PGA
+541 